1 MLRLYPYSQSSCWR
15 NGTCELWDDIDI
27 DDDMAMDMDMDKY
40 DDMAMDDDDHH
51 HRRLDD
57 DDDDDMDDDDDF
69 DGAAALDMYVKQAE
83 SIAIT
88 DTITSK

>member
-27 DDDMAMDMDMDKY
+27 DDDMAMDMDKY
-40 DDMAMDDDDHH
+40 DDMAMDDDDH
-51 HRRLDD
+51 RRPWTTTMMILN
-57 DDDDDMDDDDDF
+57 MDDDDDF

-88 DTITSK
+88 DTITTK